1 MAKKELKK
9 KKKSNGQFKDS
20 RFDNVVS
27 DPKFN
32 EMKVS
37 EKKLKVDSRFK
48 SMFTDK
54 KFSTKAVSDK
64 YGRKLDFLDKSD
76 VAKYYDLSDEE
87 DEEELPQIKLDLA
100 RGDGNLSSSDSEESE
115 DEEIQLEEEEDKP
128 DWQDYDKDADL
139 VEWESKRLAI
149 CNMDWDRVKIDDLY
163 VVLNSFKPLDGKLL
177 QVEIYLSDVGEE
189 RIKEEEEKGPKIE
202 RIQKNTKLSQNEI
215 NEAIREYQIGR
226 LKYYYAVVTC
236 DSISTASTI
245 YEACDGIEFEN
256 TGCRMDLRFI
266 PDDMTFDEKR
276 LKEKVTCTEMANIKY
291 KPKTFET
298 KALSSST
305 AKLTWDEV
313 DPDRVKAMNDAF
325 KEGANLDAFSNLIAP
340 PSDESD
346 DDGNIESESHKF
358 INKYQ
363 SNDDDEDKIDE
374 EKEIVKEKSKSTKKN
389 KKNKGNKI
397 AELELNVN
405 DERFSALY
413 TNSAFAIDKTSSL
426 YKGQS
431 AGNIQVEMKVKKRQL
446 QEHENDEDDLIKN
459 LKAKSAKINE
469 KKKRKI

>member
-1 MAKKELKK
+1 MAKKDIKK
-9 KKKSNGQFKDS
+9 KKKSKGQFKDE
-20 RFDNVVS
+20 RFDSIVS

-64 YGRKLDFLDKSD
+64 YGRKLDFLDNAD
-76 VAKYYDLSDEE
+76 VEKYYDLSDEE
-87 DEEELPQIKLDLA
+87 DELPEIKLDLA
-100 RGDGNLSSSDSEESE
+100 RGDGNLSSSDSE
-115 DEEIQLEEEEDKP
+115 DTDNEEDHVDEVELEDGG
-128 DWQDYDKDADL
+128 DWQDYDKDADM

-163 VVLNSFKPLDGKLL
+163 VVLNSFKPLDGKVFK
-177 QVEIYLSDVGEE
+177 VEIYLSDVGDEK
-189 RIKEEEEKGPKIE
+189 IKEEEEKGPQID
-202 RIQKNTKLSQNEI
+202 RIKKNTKLSESEI

-236 DSISTASTI
+236 DSVSTSSTI

-266 PDDMTFDEKR
+266 PDDMEFDEGR
-276 LKEKVTCTEMANIKY
+276 LIKKVTCEEMMNTKY
-291 KPKTFET
+291 KPKIFET

-313 DPDRVKAMNDAF
+313 DPDRVKTIRDAF
-325 KEGANLDAFSNLIAP
+325 KEGANLDAFSSLIAP
-340 PSDESD
+340 PSDESENECD
-346 DDGNIESESHKF
+346 DVKTFTKND
-358 INKYQ
+358 Q
-363 SNDDDEDKIDE
+363 SQDDFDDE
-374 EKEIVKEKSKSTKKN
+374 EKDVSKEKSKTSKKN
-389 KKNKGNKI
+389 KKKKTSKI
-397 AELELNVN
+397 SELPLDVD

-426 YKGQS
+426 YKGQA
-431 AGNIQVEMKVKKRQL
+431 AGDKQVEIKVKKRQL
-446 QEHENDEDDLIKN
+446 QENEDDEEDLIRN
-459 LKAKSAKINE
+459 LKKKSAKINGN
-469 KKKRKI
+469 KKKKL

>member
-1 MAKKELKK
+1 MAKKDIKK
-9 KKKSNGQFKDS
+9 KKKSKGQFKDD
-20 RFDNVVS
+20 RFDNVAS

-64 YGRKLDFLDKSD
+64 YGRKLDFLENSD
-76 VAKYYDLSDEE
+76 VSKYYDLSDEE
-87 DEEELPQIKLDLA
+87 DELPQIKLDLA
-100 RGDGNLSSSDSEESE
+100 RGDGNLSSSDSEESDIEEVVLEGDE
-115 DEEIQLEEEEDKP
+115 DNF
-128 DWQDYDKDADL
+128 DWQDYDKDAKM
-139 VEWESKRLAI
+139 VEWESNRLAI

-163 VVLNSFKPLDGKLL
+163 IVLNSFKPLNGKLL
-177 QVEIYLSDVGEE
+177 QVEIYLSDIGDKK
-189 RIKEEEEKGPKIE
+189 IKEEEEKGPQIE

-266 PDDMTFDEKR
+266 PDDMMFDELR
-276 LKEKVTCTEMANIKY
+276 LKEKVTCDEMANIKY
-291 KPKTFET
+291 KPKIFET

-313 DPDRVKAMNDAF
+313 DPDRVKAMHDAF
-325 KEGANLDAFSNLIAP
+325 RENANLDAFSNLIAP

-346 DDGNIESESHKF
+346 NDNVEFGKF
-358 INKYQ
+358 TNNYQ
-363 SNDDDEDKIDE
+363 TNDKEDKIKE
-374 EKEIVKEKSKSTKKN
+374 EKEEIKEKSKGIKKN

-397 AELELNVN
+397 AELELDVN

-426 YKGQS
+426 YKGQV
-431 AGNIQVEMKVKKRQL
+431 AGDIQVEMKIKKRQFK
-446 QEHENDEDDLIKN
+446 EHQDDEDNLIKN
-459 LKAKSAKINE
+459 LKEKSAKIIE
-469 KKKRKI
+469 MKKRKV